1 MKKFFNSEELNIVQ
15 VSATTMAGKTLLQH
29 AVFYDLDD
37 HVRILLDGGYHYHYP
52 ANLSKKSFSLSKF
65 FFATQDRCNVNWTT
79 ATGNWATGQLGN
91 GEIDSDGDGGDSRQ
105 SQGSYCSGTVH

>member
-65 FFATQDRCNVNWTT
+65 FFCHAGSMQWQLDDSNW
-79 ATGNWATGQLGN
+79 QLGN
-91 GEIDSDGDGGDSRQ
+91 WTAG
-105 SQGSYCSGTVH
+105 

>member
-1 MKKFFNSEELNIVQ
+1 MKKFFYSEELNIVQ

-65 FFATQDRCNVNWTT
+65 FCHAGSMQWQLDDSNW
-79 ATGNWATGQLGN
+79 QLGN
-91 GEIDSDGDGGDSRQ
+91 WTAG
-105 SQGSYCSGTVH
+105 

>member
-37 HVRILLDGGYHYHYP
+37 HIKILLDGGYYYHYP
-52 ANLSKKSFSLSKF
+52 YDFFCKSVQKIILPEQVF
-65 FFATQDRCNVNWTT
+65 FCHTGSMQCQLDDSNW
-79 ATGNWATGQLGN
+79 QLGN
-91 GEIDSDGDGGDSRQ
+91 WTAG
-105 SQGSYCSGTVH
+105 